1 MSARLLFAHN
11 LKQVRHKKNLS
22 QEELADL
29 SNLHRTYVSAVER
42 GVKNISIDNMEKLAK
57 ALDLDIVELLKP

>member
-1 MSARLLFAHN
+1 MSARLRFAYN
-11 LKQVRHKKNLS
+11 LKQVRHTKNLS

-57 ALDLDIVELLKP
+57 ALDLDIMELLKL

>member
-1 MSARLLFAHN
+1 MSARLRFAYN

-29 SNLHRTYVSAVER
+29 SNLHRTYISAVER

-57 ALDLDIVELLKP
+57 ALDLDIVELLKL